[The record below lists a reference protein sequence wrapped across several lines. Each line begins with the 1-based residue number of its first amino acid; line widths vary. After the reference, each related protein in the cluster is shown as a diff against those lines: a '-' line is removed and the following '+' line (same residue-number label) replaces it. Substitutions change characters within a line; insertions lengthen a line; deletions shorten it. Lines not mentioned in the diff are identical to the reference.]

1 MNIKDIITLI
11 KAGYT
16 KEEINETLRAANS
29 ADAAED
35 RETPFIAAAAEAT
48 PPEKQRIPADV
59 PAVEDDPRIAELEKQ
74 IRELQAKLI
83 QSNTVDTIPNK
94 ETTLFDIANT
104 VINGGKRI

>member
-1 MNIKDIITLI
+1 MNIKDIITLV

-16 KEEINETLRAANS
+16 KDEINATLAAANS
-29 ADAAED
+29 AEAAEA
-35 RETPFIAAAAEAT
+35 RETPFNAAAAEVT
-48 PPEKQRIPADV
+48 PPEEPKNPADV
-59 PAVEDDPRIAELEKQ
+59 SAVEDDPRIAELEKQ